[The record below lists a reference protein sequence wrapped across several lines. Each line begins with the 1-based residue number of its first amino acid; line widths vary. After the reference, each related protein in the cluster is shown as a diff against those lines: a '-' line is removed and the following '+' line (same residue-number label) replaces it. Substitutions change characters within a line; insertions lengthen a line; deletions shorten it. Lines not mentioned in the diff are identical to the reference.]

1 MILAMMFKES
11 FRALNMEMFGVTAL
25 VIFVAVFVS
34 MAIWAGMQ
42 RREEVKRWSDLPL
55 ADDTGE
61 RRDSGTEKR
70 S

>member
-1 MILAMMFKES
+1 VILAMMFKES

-34 MAIWAGMQ
+34 MAIWAGVQ

-55 ADDTGE
+55 ADDAGG
-61 RRDSGTEKR
+61 RPDAGTEGR